1 MESLTIG
8 EVAKQ
13 AHVRIE
19 TLRYYERTGLVARP
33 PRSESNYRL
42 YPQES
47 VRRVQFIKRA
57 QELGFSLKEIMEL
70 LALRATP
77 EIPCA
82 DIRMRALDKITAIEE
97 KIEALNAMKH
107 ALVKLIDECSGQGE
121 ITDCSILAS
130 LDTEGKAHN

>member
-1 MESLTIG
+1 MERLTIG

-13 AHVRIE
+13 AQVGVE

-97 KIEALNAMKH
+97 KIEALNAMKY
-107 ALVKLIDECSGQGE
+107 ALAKLVDACSGQGE
-121 ITDCSILAS
+121 ITDCPILAS
-130 LDTEGKAHN
+130 LDNEGKAHH